1 MSNIQKGKYG
11 ENLAAEY
18 LTKNK
23 YQIIDRNY
31 KYSRYGEIDIIALS
45 PDKEL
50 CFIEVKTRT
59 NDKFGTPME
68 AITKN
73 KLLKIFASMQ
83 NYLAKV
89 EFKYKKTRIDAISI
103 ELNQTPP
110 KITHIKNIELG

>member
-11 ENLAAEY
+11 ENLAAGY
-18 LTKNK
+18 LKENK
-23 YQIIDRNY
+23 YQIIDKNY

-50 CFIEVKTRT
+50 CFVEVKTRT
-59 NDKFGTPME
+59 GSKFGSPME

-73 KLLKIFASMQ
+73 KLLKIFTCMK
-83 NYLAKV
+83 NYLAKT
-89 EFKYKKTRIDAISI
+89 EFKYKRARIDAISI

-110 KITHIKNIELG
+110 KITHIKNVELS